1 MASRYF
7 LMGNMLAG
15 TIYPPNTTQLNSP
28 SGFTAKQVGGA
39 SDGVI
44 MGQGIENPTTLNLSS
59 TAMLNVE
66 ITPINGYVLDKA
78 IFRKVGGQFPY
89 AEFLP
94 DETGKITVNVTYT
107 NTPSGNYNVIEVNSY
122 AQGAEPVLNKN
133 FIVGNNATG
142 SGTISQIGT
151 PTFKSYVVAVK
162 ESGTYETEL
171 VLGTETL
178 VDVGGASRVY
188 FKNVANSGNIFTS
201 CRTGGGSVTT
211 ELPIQDNEFI
221 VELTKAQWEANQR
234 DRRQLVIMTTES
246 ATKNFVFGNSKDSSG
261 KPILTGDNSFTGVLT
276 LYGGYNFETGG
287 YDQITREIKAGD
299 DLNISLTAEY
309 NSGSLV
315 LNVVDGF
322 KFVGVEFPS
331 EGTFTNNQID
341 YNISSE
347 LLDLSVN
354 EPLYFIAYTE
364 STAPQ
369 PSDKPDTILNNY
381 LLTKDELYDFQKQ
394 IYNIVAFEETENVQ
408 TPITDYISNL
418 YVYPFKI
425 PESALYGRQV
435 IKCRNRE
442 FNIAEQFQKDTI
454 SLNLGNISINKVHNN
469 SLDYMG
475 VSCSL
480 YLPFISGSINLDS
493 QMVTGKELNINYVV
507 NINDGSTTV
516 NITDILTDV
525 IINVSKTQLGAIQP
539 FFDFLR
545 VTQKDYTPSQ
555 SINDIDTAYIIM
567 EMPDYSQTNP
577 TVIIEGSLQGIKG
590 RVSVN
595 DVTLET
601 TAFNDEKLNII
612 SLLSQG
618 VFIK

>member
-1 MASRYF
+1 MANRYF
-7 LMGNMLAG
+7 LMGNMLEG
-15 TIYPPNTTQLNSP
+15 NVYPPNSTQLNSP

-44 MGQGIENPTTLNLSS
+44 MGQGIDNPTILNLSS
-59 TAMLNVE
+59 TAGLNVE
-66 ITPINGYVLDKA
+66 ITPLEGYVLDKA
-78 IFRKVGGQFPY
+78 IFRKVSGQFAY
-89 AEFLP
+89 AEFFP
-94 DETGKITVNVTYT
+94 DETGKITVNVTYS
-107 NTPSGNYNVIEVNSY
+107 NTPSGNYNIIEVNSY

-133 FIVGNNATG
+133 FMVGNNVTG
-142 SGTISQIGT
+142 SGTISQSGA

-178 VDVGGASRVY
+178 VDVGGASQVY

-201 CRTGGGSVTT
+201 CKTGGGSVTIDV
-211 ELPIQDNEFI
+211 PIQDTEFN
-221 VELTKAQWEANQR
+221 VELTKTQWESNER
-234 DRRQLVIMTTES
+234 DRRQLVIRTIES

-276 LYGGYNFETGG
+276 LYGGYNFETQD
-287 YDQITREIKAGD
+287 YDKIIREVKAGD
-299 DLNISLTAEY
+299 DLNIALTAEY

-315 LNVVDGF
+315 LNVVEGF
-322 KFVGVEFPS
+322 KFVGVDFPS
-331 EGTFTNNQID
+331 EGTFTNNEID
-341 YNISSE
+341 YSITSE
-347 LLDLSVN
+347 QLDLSVS
-354 EPLYFIAYTE
+354 EPLYFTAYTE

-381 LLTKDELYDFQKQ
+381 LLTKDELYEFQKQ
-394 IYNIVAFEETENVQ
+394 IYNVVAFEETENVK

-418 YVYPFKI
+418 YVYPFKV

-454 SLNLGNISINKVHNN
+454 SLNLGNILIDKVHNN

-475 VSCSL
+475 VTCSL
-480 YLPFISGSINLDS
+480 YLPFINGSINLDS
-493 QMVTGKELNINYVV
+493 QMTVGKELNINYMV

-516 NITDILTDV
+516 NITDVLTDV

-539 FFDFLR
+539 FFDFAR

-555 SINDIDTAYIIM
+555 SINNIDTAYIIM

-577 TVIIEGSLQGIKG
+577 TVIVEGSLQGVKG
-590 RVSVN
+590 HVSVN